1 MPVRRRSTL
10 PAPRLLRKAGLATLA
25 CLAGLALAPA
35 LPAPQGLLLQAPFFS
50 GATTAM
56 AAGQDMRRPGQAATE
71 ASRRALQKKLADQAA
86 RNASEDR
93 HGGSPGQGV
102 SEATARLC
110 VLAGSASPDTLEALL
125 ATGADVQ
132 VKTRLNMTPLLLAAS
147 SNTAQACSVLLRH
160 GASATDADK
169 LGWNAV
175 MQAALSNPHPGV
187 IPLLAK
193 AGVDVNARDASGKT
207 ALMLAA
213 SRDGACAVR
222 ELLALGADRTLRD
235 ARGRTAL
242 DYARKRRPDGE
253 AARILGAP

>member
-1 MPVRRRSTL
+1 MMPARRRSTL
-10 PAPRLLRKAGLATLA
+10 PAPGLLRKAGLAALA
-25 CLAGLALAPA
+25 CLAGLAQAPA
-35 LPAPQGLLLQAPFFS
+35 PPALQGLLQAPFFS
-50 GATTAM
+50 GAAAAM

-71 ASRRALQKKLADQAA
+71 ASRMALQKKLADQAA
-86 RNASEDR
+86 RNASGDR

-110 VLAGSASPDTLEALL
+110 VLAGSASPATLEALL
-125 ATGADVQ
+125 AAGADVQ
-132 VKTRLNMTPLLLAAS
+132 VKTRLNMTPLLLAAR
-147 SNTAQACSVLLRH
+147 SNTAEACTVLLRH
-160 GASATDADK
+160 GARVTDADK

-175 MQAALSNPHPGV
+175 MQAALGNPHPGV

-193 AGVDVNARDASGKT
+193 AGVDVNARDSSGKT

-213 SRDGACAVR
+213 SGNGAGTVR

-235 ARGRTAL
+235 AKGRTAL

-253 AARILGAP
+253 AMRILGAP